1 MNIVIEKL
9 DQMLLTENWCKF
21 TDFCVFTEN
30 ISNIDERLAM
40 DLLYEDINPRNHI
53 YYLGLCRNA

>member
-21 TDFCVFTEN
+21 TYFCVFTEN

-40 DLLYEDINPRNHI
+40 DLLA
-53 YYLGLCRNA
+53 LTL